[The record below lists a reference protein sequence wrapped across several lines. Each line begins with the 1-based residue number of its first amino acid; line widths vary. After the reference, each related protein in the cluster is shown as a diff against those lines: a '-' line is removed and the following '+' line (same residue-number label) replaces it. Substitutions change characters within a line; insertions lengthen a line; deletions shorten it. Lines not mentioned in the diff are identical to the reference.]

1 MNNKF
6 WVAVYRGSWVALIV
20 MLLVAIICAFRPRY
34 ERLRELQNRL
44 ARSQNTKRNTEIEI
58 RNLQLRRQQFLTD
71 PAFVERTAREESGMI
86 KSNESVFRLGAEPRP
101 LSAAEKRGGR

>member
-1 MNNKF
+1 MNNRF
-6 WVAVYRGSWVALIV
+6 WVIVYRGSWVALIV

-34 ERLRELQNRL
+34 ERLRELRSRQE
-44 ARSQNTKRNTEIEI
+44 RSQNAIRNAEIEI

-86 KSNESVFRLGAEPRP
+86 KSNESVFRLGTEPRP
-101 LSAAEKRGGR
+101 LGPQGGR